1 MALQQVFMANLRK
14 HRKETGLTQE
24 KLAEMCNSDPC
35 YIRQIE
41 NGRRF
46 PSVTYIEKLAKALKI
61 DPYRLFYEETK
72 IKNEET
78 DILTMAQKKKIKALL
93 VENVSNV
100 CTLIDEKY

>member
-1 MALQQVFMANLRK
+1 MALQQVFMANLKR

-46 PSVTYIEKLAKALKI
+46 PSVTYIEKLATALKI

-72 IKNEET
+72 GENEKTEALSTVQKN
-78 DILTMAQKKKIKALL
+78 KIKALL
-93 VENVSNV
+93 KENVSNV
-100 CTLIDEKY
+100 CTLIDEEY